1 MTTET
6 GMSKPWT
13 ARVSAYLDNL
23 EFCVDRLNEALDE
36 MRLGTKSLEL
46 TRLDGSHRQLA
57 DALQTLESLIAARQ
71 ELIQAEDAP
80 GKGLTL
86 RDILGSSQDGLS
98 RGLSERCQSLAKDI
112 DISRE
117 RAVSLFV
124 CQFHLADL
132 SENVLALLRGVDGP
146 RSTYH
151 NSADVRRPA
160 AGGGSL
166 LNKSA

>member
-6 GMSKPWT
+6 GMSKAWT

-36 MRLGTKSLEL
+36 MRLGTKSLEV

-86 RDILGSSQDGLS
+86 RDILGTSQDTLS
-98 RGLSERCQSLAKDI
+98 RGLSDRCQSLAKDI
-112 DISRE
+112 DFSRE

-146 RSTYH
+146 RATYH

-160 AGGGSL
+160 GAGGSL